1 MLGSL
6 LLLGMQWRLLLWN
19 TDSRAR
25 ASVVVV
31 PGLWSTGS
39 VIVAM
44 GLIVPRHVRSAW
56 TGDQT
61 SVSCIGR
68 QVLCY

>member
-6 LLLGMQWRLLLWN
+6 LLLGKQWRLLLWN
-19 TDSRAR
+19 MDSRAR
-25 ASVVVV
+25 VSVVVV